1 MKKIL
6 TIVALL
12 LAMQGLHAQSFSE
25 WSNQELAKANTAQ
38 NTNLTQQE
46 KLVFLYC
53 NLARMDGAKFM
64 RTYAAKYLTGSSS
77 YVASLKRD
85 LQQVKNRPMLY
96 PEKDLCYTAA
106 IHAEDM
112 GTHGM
117 IGHNSSDGTACFT
130 RIRKYY
136 KCGTAAENCSYGY
149 SDALDIVMQLLIDEN
164 TSSLGHRKSI
174 LNGAYNA
181 MGTSIKKHK
190 VYGYNCVQDFGAELL
205 TPLSGSSSSNSNNYN
220 DNRQNNYNDNKQNN
234 NRSNNNSSTNRNN
247 GPSVPSS
254 GGSKSSNEVE
264 NAFVYLNAVRKN
276 PARYSQEIGVNLSGV
291 KAMPE
296 LKWNHTLAKVAQEK
310 AQDMA
315 TRDYFG
321 HVDPDGS
328 GINFKINAAGYKLQ
342 ANWLEDFSSNYFES
356 ISAGIPDGKSTIIQL
371 INDDGEDNEN
381 AGHRRH
387 LLGID
392 SFWSN
397 CYDIGIGMAKGGSYG
412 YYWCIIIAKHSF

>member
-164 TSSLGHRKSI
+164 TSSLRLCIMNAKSA
-174 LNGAYNA
+174 LL
-181 MGTSIKKHK
+181 
-190 VYGYNCVQDFGAELL
+190 FGAK
-205 TPLSGSSSSNSNNYN
+205 TPAGANLGS
-220 DNRQNNYNDNKQNN
+220 
-234 NRSNNNSSTNRNN
+234 
-247 GPSVPSS
+247 
-254 GGSKSSNEVE
+254 
-264 NAFVYLNAVRKN
+264 
-276 PARYSQEIGVNLSGV
+276 
-291 KAMPE
+291 
-296 LKWNHTLAKVAQEK
+296 
-310 AQDMA
+310 
-315 TRDYFG
+315 
-321 HVDPDGS
+321 
-328 GINFKINAAGYKLQ
+328 
-342 ANWLEDFSSNYFES
+342 
-356 ISAGIPDGKSTIIQL
+356 L
-371 INDDGEDNEN
+371 INSGLSSPSHFIE
-381 AGHRRH
+381 
-387 LLGID
+387 
-392 SFWSN
+392 
-397 CYDIGIGMAKGGSYG
+397 
-412 YYWCIIIAKHSF
+412 